1 MLIFSCVGVR
11 ESLSCWEVFTIFQW
25 SRIILSTMV
34 AISHMWLLKFTFK
47 LIKTKNSVPNPHK
60 ITSSFSR
67 GSLEAVSKTRMPLT
81 LSNWSSQCWLT
92 YFSLNLFVP
101 GCHHG
106 GEEVLWGRRWG
117 EAQGRALNEGDILEL
132 PFGSHCLTTDVWV
145 AYWQLTLAF
154 TPCPFNVISKEGV
167 TVGGYAR
174 VSPCSPCFSLSSCPL
189 HSVELKIFYLALQEV
204 QTFL

>member
-11 ESLSCWEVFTIFQW
+11 ESLFCWEVFTIFQW

-60 ITSSFSR
+60 ITRSFSR

-81 LSNWSSQCWLT
+81 LSNWSLQCWLT
-92 YFSLNLFVP
+92 DFSLNLFVP

-106 GEEVLWGRRWG
+106 GEEVLWDRRWG
-117 EAQGRALNEGDILEL
+117 EAQGRALNESDFLEL
-132 PFGSHCLTTDVWV
+132 PFGSHWPLMFGLLIDSWLLLSHHGLLMFFQKKASLLEDTLGWV
-145 AYWQLTLAF
+145 AVL
-154 TPCPFNVISKEGV
+154 P
-167 TVGGYAR
+167 
-174 VSPCSPCFSLSSCPL
+174 VSRYP
-189 HSVELKIFYLALQEV
+189 LALS
-204 QTFL
+204 TR